1 MDKAT
6 RNEHGPDCSIH
17 QARRARMSVLGGVF
31 ILLLLAGC
39 TVPDV
44 SPPVTVSLE
53 IVDEDQGWV
62 QVRVTGVPS
71 SGYTLH
77 WGDAEG
83 SYGTTGIT
91 PSIEVYEH
99 FYQAV
104 EGTGSGVQIPTDYG
118 LVVTDAQGNPVAQG
132 TVHIESV
139 NCHVSLVSQQ
149 GRSVTVRYWG
159 RFGIEY
165 SVSWGDQFADH
176 VMVSTQSA
184 TGIETHTYLSAG
196 TYSIGM
202 EEIWAPRQVF
212 FTIDVE

>member
-1 MDKAT
+1 MDKIA
-6 RNEHGPDCSIH
+6 RNQVGLKDWIH
-17 QARRARMSVLGGVF
+17 QAGGARMGVLGGVL

-44 SPPVTVSLE
+44 SPPITVSLE

-71 SGYTLH
+71 TGYTLH

-83 SYGTTGIT
+83 SYGR
-91 PSIEVYEH
+91 SDVSSAEEFYEH

-104 EGTGSGVQIPTDYG
+104 EGTGSGIQIPTDYG
-118 LVVTDAQGNPVAQG
+118 ISLTNEQGQPVAQD

-184 TGIETHTYLSAG
+184 TGIVSHSYLSSG

-212 FTIDVE
+212 FTVNVE

>member
-1 MDKAT
+1 MDKT
-6 RNEHGPDCSIH
+6 MGHRLERGNRIH
-17 QARRARMSVLGGVF
+17 QAKRRKMRFLGGVLL
-31 ILLLLAGC
+31 LLLLAGC

-44 SPPVTVSLE
+44 APPVTVGLE

-62 QVRVTGVPS
+62 QVRVHDVSS
-71 SGYTLH
+71 SGYTLY
-77 WGDAEG
+77 WGDAES
-83 SYGTTGIT
+83 SYGRTNVT
-91 PSIEVYEH
+91 PSVEIYEH

-104 EGTGSGVQIPTDYG
+104 EGTGSGVQIPADYEI
-118 LVVTDAQGNPVAQG
+118 VVTDEQGNPVASS

-184 TGIETHTYLSAG
+184 TGIVSHTYLSAG

-212 FTIDVE
+212 FTIHVE